1 MKKFKKELLAEF
13 IKTAFYFALSGGVY
27 YLIEL
32 IWKQHSDTSMFL
44 IGGIIGTMCYMIN
57 NIFTYNFDF
66 LAQVSI
72 CTIITTIF
80 EGVVGNIVNT
90 DFSIWDYRKMP
101 FGNFWNDQCNVIFV
115 GVWFF
120 LIAIFIPLYDY
131 VDYKLFDYLPDTPP
145 YYMIFGKKVIQ
156 FKKRCH
162 CECHKD

>member
-1 MKKFKKELLAEF
+1 MKIFKKELFAEF
-13 IKTAFYFALSGGVY
+13 IKTVFYFTLSGGVY

-80 EGVVGNIVNT
+80 
-90 DFSIWDYRKMP
+90 
-101 FGNFWNDQCNVIFV
+101 
-115 GVWFF
+115 
-120 LIAIFIPLYDY
+120 
-131 VDYKLFDYLPDTPP
+131 
-145 YYMIFGKKVIQ
+145 
-156 FKKRCH
+156 
-162 CECHKD
+162 